1 MKAKSFQDITFFGT
15 TTIGE
20 KGQVVIPAE
29 IRKKLNIKNGGK
41 FIVFLA
47 PTFFSLR
54 PGQWFLFPLGNLE
67 RWFPSSIKNS
77 LNLRSYHETEA
88 NFCFYFSVRNSDRWL

>member
-29 IRKKLNIKNGGK
+29 IRKWRKIYS
-41 FIVFLA
+41 
-47 PTFFSLR
+47 FSR
-54 PGQWFLFPLGNLE
+54 
-67 RWFPSSIKNS
+67 
-77 LNLRSYHETEA
+77 
-88 NFCFYFSVRNSDRWL
+88 SDRGSGFYSRWAIWKDGFRVR

>member
-47 PTFFSLR
+47 PTGAVVFI
-54 PGQWFLFPLGNLE
+54 P
-67 RWFPSSIKNS
+67 
-77 LNLRSYHETEA
+77 
-88 NFCFYFSVRNSDRWL
+88 VRQFGKMVSEFDKKLVKFKKLS